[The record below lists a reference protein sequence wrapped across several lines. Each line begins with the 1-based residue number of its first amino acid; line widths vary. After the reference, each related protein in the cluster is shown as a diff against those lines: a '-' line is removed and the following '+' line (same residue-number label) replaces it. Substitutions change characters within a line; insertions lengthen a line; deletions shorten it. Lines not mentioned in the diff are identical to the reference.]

1 MSKSQR
7 IVGWGAI
14 TLGVASIVI
23 GASPIFPIFTE
34 AFVIGGVFFAAGAW
48 VLAGK
53 ELRASIRRAARV
65 LLDSRRAPRGTKE
78 GKSAPTALIDPLLP
92 VQILKLAK
100 AKSGLL
106 TVAEVA
112 MELNVPID
120 QAEAGLSEC
129 VRAGN
134 AFPDYDIPRGLP
146 YYRFPEFLSPEPPRI
161 GTDG

>member
-1 MSKSQR
+1 MSSKTQR
-7 IVGWGAI
+7 VVGWGAI
-14 TLGVASIVI
+14 ALGAASILV
-23 GASPIFPIFTE
+23 GASPLFPIFIE

-53 ELRASIRRAARV
+53 ELRASIRRAVRV
-65 LLDSRRAPRGTKE
+65 LRESRKPARSA
-78 GKSAPTALIDPLLP
+78 GKSAAAALIDPLLP
-92 VQILKLAK
+92 VRILKLAK
-100 AKSGLL
+100 AKNGVL

-112 MELNVPID
+112 IELNVPLN

-134 AFPDYDIPRGLP
+134 ALPDYDIPHGHP
-146 YYRFPEFLSPEPPRI
+146 YYRFPEFLPPEPSRI